1 MMFDLSSKL
10 TGLLSMV
17 GTILGLVLGGA
28 TLEYNIL
35 VSAIFFLAAL
45 VSLAIFAAFLYNF
58 LKYAQYEMPLEN
70 VLDEEEN

>member
-1 MMFDLSSKL
+1 MTPGLSSKL

-28 TLEYNIL
+28 TIEYNIL
-35 VSAIFFLAAL
+35 VSAGFFLLAL
-45 VSLAIFAAFLYNF
+45 ISLAIFAAFLYYF

-70 VLDEEEN
+70 VLDDEEN